1 MRIKNREANVAEVN
15 MTPMIDIVFQLIA
28 FFMVITNFENTRA
41 DERVKLPVDR
51 IARPTEAPRDKEL
64 VLNVGYVRDDTGAV
78 VRDSPDALLFHG
90 DGTTYPL
97 PDIGPV
103 LAKEKRY
110 FEDEGTDLAEVAV
123 VIRADAEVPTGEIQN
138 LIARSQEQG
147 FSLFQVK
154 AEAPE

>member
-1 MRIKNREANVAEVN
+1 
-15 MTPMIDIVFQLIA
+15 
-28 FFMVITNFENTRA
+28 MVQ
-41 DERVKLPVDR
+41 
-51 IARPTEAPRDKEL
+51 
-64 VLNVGYVRDDTGAV
+64 
-78 VRDSPDALLFHG
+78 DSPDALLFHG

-97 PDIGPV
+97 PEIAPV

-138 LIARSQEQG
+138 LITRSQEQG